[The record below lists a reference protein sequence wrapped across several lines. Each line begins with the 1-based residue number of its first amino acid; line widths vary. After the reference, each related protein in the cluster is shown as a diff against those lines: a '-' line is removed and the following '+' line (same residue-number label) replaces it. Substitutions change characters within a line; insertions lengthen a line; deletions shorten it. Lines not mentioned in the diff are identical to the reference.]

1 MKRLYINS
9 LLVLVLSLY
18 CGYETI
24 LGLYQF
30 LGILRFNH
38 SIFALTGSFN
48 NPGPYAGF
56 LSVCIS
62 LFIAYC
68 FMNIDMFKQ
77 KRLLK
82 VIFWLVAID
91 GSISIIILSLTQS
104 RSAMLALGFSMALLF
119 LKTKGFR
126 EGLRFF

>member
-62 LFIAYC
+62 LLTLSICTDITIICYYQSNSPLSSI
-68 FMNIDMFKQ
+68 MNG
-77 KRLLK
+77 R
-82 VIFWLVAID
+82 
-91 GSISIIILSLTQS
+91 SSLP
-104 RSAMLALGFSMALLF
+104 RV
-119 LKTKGFR
+119 
-126 EGLRFF
+126 